1 MVKSRENVKRTSK
14 ISAVVVVDHTNKI
27 FLSRLIFF
35 SPQLSKF
42 VFSVLCKKEVSIS
55 FRRDNKRERI
65 DTGGPRYSRFLT
77 IRGPE
82 NRGKPQK
89 KSTVL
94 ALFEPK
100 MWVFVFVNHNFKK
113 RRDLVNWQEKPVV

>member
-1 MVKSRENVKRTSK
+1 MEKSRENVKRTSK
-14 ISAVVVVDHTNKI
+14 ISAVVVDHTNKI

-35 SPQLSKF
+35 SQQLSKF
-42 VFSVLCKKEVSIS
+42 VFSVLCKKEVSTS

-82 NRGKPQK
+82 NRGKPQI
-89 KSTVL
+89 
-94 ALFEPK
+94 
-100 MWVFVFVNHNFKK
+100 K
-113 RRDLVNWQEKPVV
+113 RELIQY